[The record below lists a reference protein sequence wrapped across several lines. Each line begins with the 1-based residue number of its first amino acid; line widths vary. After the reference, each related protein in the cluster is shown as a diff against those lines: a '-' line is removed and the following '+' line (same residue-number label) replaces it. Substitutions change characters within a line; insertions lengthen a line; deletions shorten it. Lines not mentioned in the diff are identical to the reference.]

1 MRAARAPAAPGRVTA
16 VLTWAITRAARES
29 NALVDQ
35 LTTQGLHAL
44 ALPCIE
50 RSTRPVSAWRPPGQR
65 VIVLTSVA
73 AVEAVSHELVAS
85 APAHLA
91 ALSPHTSAALAKL
104 ELTATIESSEGV
116 VALAQA
122 IARSLDGW
130 NIRAA
135 SFWYPTSSAGHDA
148 PEQAE
153 AIAALTPYGPVTRVA
168 AYDVAAPSG
177 LIDQLRTLPR
187 EVGVLF
193 SSPSAVKHFITA
205 HEELGLTPSVRLA
218 ACWGD
223 STRRAAQAHFSRT
236 HLLPRARNLADALRE
251 LELSHG

>member
-1 MRAARAPAAPGRVTA
+1 M
-16 VLTWAITRAARES
+16 TWAITRAARES

-35 LTTQGLHAL
+35 LTTSGLLAL

-50 RSTRPVSAWRPPGQR
+50 RSSRPVSAWHPPGHR

-85 APAHLA
+85 APAQLA
-91 ALSPHTSAALAKL
+91 ALSPHTSDALGRLDLKAS
-104 ELTATIESSEGV
+104 IESREGV
-116 VALAQA
+116 LSLAQA
-122 IARSLDGW
+122 IVRSLDALS
-130 NIRAA
+130 IRAA
-135 SFWYPTSSAGHDA
+135 SFWYPTSAAGLDA

-153 AIAALTPYGPVTRVA
+153 AIATLSPYGPVTRVA
-168 AYDVAAPSG
+168 AYDVGAPSG
-177 LIDQLRTLPR
+177 LILQLRALPR
-187 EVGVLF
+187 EVGVFF
-193 SSPSAVKHFITA
+193 SSPSAVKHFIAA
-205 HEELGLTPSVRLA
+205 HEQLGLTPSVRLA

-236 HLLPRARNLADALRE
+236 HLLPRARPLADALRE